1 MDDFRVLVAGD
12 RFIPARVF
20 SDECARA
27 LPKAEIRELEF
38 PWPDEP
44 FGDVAEVR
52 EASGTEEGLINAL
65 QGCAALLSHVAPV
78 TERVLANC
86 PGLRFVGVSRGG
98 PVNVNL
104 AAARE
109 RGVVV
114 ANAPGRN
121 ATATAEMTIGL
132 ILALVRNIPSAHQGL
147 VGSQWEG
154 WRYRFEHTG
163 IEIDGT
169 TVGLIGYGAVGRIVA
184 RTLLAMGATV
194 LIYDPYLGAE
204 EDVSNLTIETN
215 LEELFTRSAIISLHS
230 RLNEETMG
238 IVSQE
243 RIALMP
249 PGGFIVNAARGK
261 LVDYA
266 AVASALREGHLSGAA
281 FDVFPTEPVDFS
293 DPLFDLARS
302 GANVVFTP
310 HIAGASQQV
319 ARRAA
324 AIVAD
329 EMSRFFRGEALR
341 NQMT

>member
-1 MDDFRVLVAGD
+1 MDNFRVLVAGD
-12 RFIPARVF
+12 RFIPARIF
-20 SDECARA
+20 SDECVRA
-27 LPKAEIRELEF
+27 LPQADVRELEF
-38 PWPDEP
+38 AWPDEA
-44 FGDVAEVR
+44 FGDVAEVH
-52 EASGTEEGLINAL
+52 EASGTEDELMEAL
-65 QGCAALLSHVAPV
+65 QGCVALLSQVAPV
-78 TERVLANC
+78 TEKVFAHC
-86 PGLRFVGVSRGG
+86 PELRFVGVSRGG

-104 AAARE
+104 AAAQE
-109 RGVVV
+109 HGVVV

-121 ATATAEMTIGL
+121 ATATAEMTVGL

-147 VGSQWEG
+147 VHSQWEG

-184 RTLLAMGATV
+184 RILLAMGATV
-194 LIYDPYLGAE
+194 LVYDPYIGAE
-204 EDVSNLTIETN
+204 EDVSNLTIETSV
-215 LEELFTRSAIISLHS
+215 EELFARSTIISVHS
-230 RLNEETMG
+230 RLTEETEG
-238 IVSQE
+238 IVSRE

-293 DPLFDLARS
+293 NPLFEAARS
-302 GANVVFTP
+302 GANVVLTP

-329 EMSRFFRGEALR
+329 EMARFLRGEEPR
-341 NQMT
+341 NRLT